1 MRVNANSAS
10 PGAKWTLRPD
20 ALTRVCNSIVNAASL
35 LRSEKGDV
43 QFACLQ
49 KKKAAGQRPFSNA
62 GWSSRGSH
70 PRQGLGGCRR
80 GTLRKHRSGSHAAC
94 TLFQSCFVNRGNG
107 FVGGEALFEN
117 VGDLASNS
125 GHRTPTAQEEVVP
138 LNS

>member
-1 MRVNANSAS
+1 VRVNANSAS

-70 PRQGLGGCRR
+70 PKQGLGDAAGGHFVSTDRAAM
-80 GTLRKHRSGSHAAC
+80 LHA
-94 TLFQSCFVNRGNG
+94 LCFNR
-107 FVGGEALFEN
+107 V
-117 VGDLASNS
+117 S
-125 GHRTPTAQEEVVP
+125 
-138 LNS
+138 